1 MRYLGSKCKRCRAVG
16 VSICG
21 RGKCAIIRKPTPPG
35 QHGAAR
41 KKKSEFALQLAEKQ
55 KIRWSYDV
63 SERQFFNIYTEAAGA
78 EGVTGTNMLQI
89 LESRLDNI
97 VFRAN
102 FAGSRAHAR
111 QIISH
116 GHVLVN
122 GRKCSIPSARIKAGQ
137 VITFKEGSRAFI
149 KEAHKAMFV
158 VPDWIRAD
166 EKNLTIE
173 VTMLPSREQIDAS
186 FNEQFVIEYYSR

>member
-21 RGKCAIIRKPTPPG
+21 RVKCAIIRKPNPPG
-35 QHGAAR
+35 QHGATR
-41 KKKSEFALQLAEKQ
+41 KKRSEYALQLAEKQ

-63 SERQFFNIYTEAAGA
+63 SEKQFYNVFVEATATK
-78 EGVTGTNMLQI
+78 GVTGTVLLQI

-116 GHVLVN
+116 GHVLVD
-122 GRKCSIPSARIKAGQ
+122 GKKCTIPSVRIKPGQ
-137 VITFKEGSRAFI
+137 KIAFKEGSRSFV
-149 KEAHKAMFV
+149 KEAHKAMV
-158 VPDWIRAD
+158 LVPEWIKAD
-166 EKNLTIE
+166 ENNLTAE
-173 VTMLPSREQIDAS
+173 VIMPPTREQLDQQ
-186 FNEQFVIEYYSR
+186 FNEQLVIEYYSR